1 MRAVITRENGTV
13 LMNLVVEGNSI
24 TKLVLRNEDV
34 MYQGNRVRFESL
46 DEAIV
51 LIASLRKKGLD
62 IELVNKLDSMSSSN
76 NFVTRTC
83 SLIIF

>member
-1 MRAVITRENGTV
+1 MRAVMTRENGTV
-13 LMNLVVEGNSI
+13 LMNLVVEGSSI
-24 TKLVLRNEDV
+24 TKLVLRGEDV